1 MNSKNK
7 NKQEIKKSKSEFNFH
22 LNLDKINDQKNFILN
37 LGNSKNISNS
47 QDDNSNEN
55 EKLPLSLNI
64 NQNNTIKSLDSD
76 TSKENKE
83 ENTTDIKWKNLISTN
98 YNNYKNIKI
107 CPCCN
112 KKFDNKKYVPLI
124 LKCNHIFCKICLG
137 KYFSDNDNIIC
148 PIDGPMGKSLK
159 DLKNIKDLTSNHK
172 KKRNNDKTDLN
183 NIQKFFHKSISH
195 KELFK
200 NSINPYLKSNFN
212 FMSLTNRN
220 KEAFFTNNN
229 YNNNSNTKII
239 FDKAENYIK
248 NKQNK
253 KTQKNK
259 NKKSRS
265 KSALNSYFNNNEFCS
280 IHPEQRIT
288 HFVEETKELICI
300 HCAFN
305 KLKNNS
311 NIKIKEIPEKCKE
324 YISDLESII
333 ENYKN
338 YIQIVKNS
346 MNHINENKQNEEKK
360 IIEIYDE
367 LQNLLLTNRNN
378 YLIKIEEIYQQNK
391 INMNKTLEHFEEIM
405 NISEKLKDDFSFV
418 HNKAPNEFNF
428 LTQAFNQFIREIND
442 KNNSEINVIQYNF
455 SHDEVNK
462 IIKYINNFAD
472 VKSKK
477 KVYKFKFDLDKN
489 EDNININKDY
499 YKKYFNIFSPPKS
512 NKKEEIKDTN
522 LKNKFNEYYV
532 KNKSDILNKYII
544 PTNMMRDS
552 LYSISNMKNSSIEND
567 TNESNN
573 IYKYL
578 KDNDRLNFLKKY
590 KYPLKIY

>member
-1 MNSKNK
+1 M
-7 NKQEIKKSKSEFNFH
+7 
-22 LNLDKINDQKNFILN
+22 
-37 LGNSKNISNS
+37 
-47 QDDNSNEN
+47 
-55 EKLPLSLNI
+55 
-64 NQNNTIKSLDSD
+64 
-76 TSKENKE
+76 
-83 ENTTDIKWKNLISTN
+83 
-98 YNNYKNIKI
+98 
-107 CPCCN
+107 
-112 KKFDNKKYVPLI
+112 
-124 LKCNHIFCKICLG
+124 
-137 KYFSDNDNIIC
+137 
-148 PIDGPMGKSLK
+148 
-159 DLKNIKDLTSNHK
+159 
-172 KKRNNDKTDLN
+172 
-183 NIQKFFHKSISH
+183 
-195 KELFK
+195 
-200 NSINPYLKSNFN
+200 
-212 FMSLTNRN
+212 
-220 KEAFFTNNN
+220 
-229 YNNNSNTKII
+229 
-239 FDKAENYIK
+239 
-248 NKQNK
+248 
-253 KTQKNK
+253 
-259 NKKSRS
+259 
-265 KSALNSYFNNNEFCS
+265 
-280 IHPEQRIT
+280 
-288 HFVEETKELICI
+288 EETKELICI

-455 SHDEVNK
+455 SHDEINK

>member
-1 MNSKNK
+1 
-7 NKQEIKKSKSEFNFH
+7 
-22 LNLDKINDQKNFILN
+22 
-37 LGNSKNISNS
+37 
-47 QDDNSNEN
+47 
-55 EKLPLSLNI
+55 
-64 NQNNTIKSLDSD
+64 
-76 TSKENKE
+76 
-83 ENTTDIKWKNLISTN
+83 
-98 YNNYKNIKI
+98 
-107 CPCCN
+107 
-112 KKFDNKKYVPLI
+112 
-124 LKCNHIFCKICLG
+124 
-137 KYFSDNDNIIC
+137 
-148 PIDGPMGKSLK
+148 
-159 DLKNIKDLTSNHK
+159 
-172 KKRNNDKTDLN
+172 
-183 NIQKFFHKSISH
+183 
-195 KELFK
+195 
-200 NSINPYLKSNFN
+200 
-212 FMSLTNRN
+212 
-220 KEAFFTNNN
+220 
-229 YNNNSNTKII
+229 
-239 FDKAENYIK
+239 
-248 NKQNK
+248 
-253 KTQKNK
+253 
-259 NKKSRS
+259 
-265 KSALNSYFNNNEFCS
+265 
-280 IHPEQRIT
+280 
-288 HFVEETKELICI
+288 
-300 HCAFN
+300 
-305 KLKNNS
+305 
-311 NIKIKEIPEKCKE
+311 
-324 YISDLESII
+324 
-333 ENYKN
+333 
-338 YIQIVKNS
+338 

-367 LQNLLLTNRNN
+367 LQNILLTNRNN

-477 KVYKFKFDLDKN
+477 KVYKFKFDFDKN